1 MMLIVRMFPRMDI
14 NKVWD
19 YVEKD
24 LVKSEA
30 TKYVTPLYATQTEGM
45 MSVGVIFDVKDPDN
59 IAHFLV
65 DHLANYDEVHHT
77 KTVSLM
83 KPTFFPIPK
92 KRPHNAQRYVIR
104 IYTHARNY
112 RQIYDYL
119 VNYKYPF
126 NLFPVYVT
134 YSLGDEDIILNIGS
148 DSFETV
154 NTFVREKLRSLE
166 GADTVT
172 IHPVIKAKR
181 FASLEELIKLQ
192 TQHLTEKGKKVPAS
206 DQDKDFDWVEDF
218 EFYAMLTGAFR
229 RDL

>member
-14 NKVWD
+14 SKVWE

-24 LVKSEA
+24 LVSSEA
-30 TKYVTPLYATQTEGM
+30 TKLVTPLYATQTEGM

-83 KPTFFPIPK
+83 KPTFFSIPK
-92 KRPHNAQRYVIR
+92 KRPHNAQRYIIR
-104 IYTHARNY
+104 IYTHARHYRDIYEHLINY
-112 RQIYDYL
+112 E
-119 VNYKYPF
+119 YPF
-126 NLFPVYVT
+126 NIFPIYTT
-134 YSLGDEDIILNIGS
+134 YSLGDEDIILNIGA
-148 DSFETV
+148 DSFDTV
-154 NTFVREKLRSLE
+154 NNFVREKLRSLH

-172 IHPVIKAKR
+172 IHPVVKAKR
-181 FASLEELIKLQ
+181 FASLEKLIELQQK
-192 TQHLTEKGKKVPAS
+192 HLSDKAKKMAS
-206 DQDKDFDWVEDF
+206 TDQDKDFDWVEDF